1 MIKNV
6 VICAHFDDEVIGC
19 SSLLNE
25 ETLVIVVCSND
36 KARKNIFLYLNK
48 LYNFEYVFLNFMPFF
63 LQYVKTDVFNKQI
76 SDILEKY
83 PNTIQSYFSDE
94 YPFACDFYIPELNLY
109 IEYNGFTTH
118 CGHFFNSDNENDLK
132 QLEELKY
139 LEEHAKT
146 QKSKNF
152 YKNIIYTWTILDKKK
167 QDTAENNKLN
177 YVVFWNEKEANDY
190 IRDIL

>member
-1 MIKNV
+1 MKKKMIKNV

-25 ETLVIVVCSND
+25 ETLVIVVCSQD

-83 PNTIQSYFSDE
+83 PNTNIYTHSNDLHIDHRIINEAVTVASRPSRTNFKSLNYFDVDNFSE
-94 YPFACDFYIPELNLY
+94 
-109 IEYNGFTTH
+109 
-118 CGHFFNSDNENDLK
+118 NENTFRECENKVKNIEIYKKYINKNHKDLIIK
-132 QLEELKY
+132 RINY
-139 LEEHAKT
+139 L
-146 QKSKNF
+146 KSKMNSE
-152 YKNIIYTWTILDKKK
+152 KIIEGFKTIY
-167 QDTAENNKLN
+167 NKDFL
-177 YVVFWNEKEANDY
+177 
-190 IRDIL
+190 

>member
-83 PNTIQSYFSDE
+83 PNTSIYTHSNDLHIDHRIINEAVTVASRPSRTNFKSLNYFDVDNFSE
-94 YPFACDFYIPELNLY
+94 
-109 IEYNGFTTH
+109 
-118 CGHFFNSDNENDLK
+118 NENTFRECENKVKNIEIYKKYINKNHKDLIIK
-132 QLEELKY
+132 RIDY
-139 LEEHAKT
+139 L
-146 QKSKNF
+146 KSKMNSENF
-152 YKNIIYTWTILDKKK
+152 IEGFKTIY
-167 QDTAENNKLN
+167 NKD
-177 YVVFWNEKEANDY
+177 F
-190 IRDIL
+190 I

>member
-1 MIKNV
+1 MKKKMIKNV

-25 ETLVIVVCSND
+25 ETLVIVVCSQD

-83 PNTIQSYFSDE
+83 PNTNIYTHSNDLHIDHRIINEAVTVASRPSRTNFKSLNYFDVDNFSE
-94 YPFACDFYIPELNLY
+94 
-109 IEYNGFTTH
+109 
-118 CGHFFNSDNENDLK
+118 NENTFRECENKVKNIEIYKKYINKNHKDLIIK
-132 QLEELKY
+132 RIDY
-139 LEEHAKT
+139 L
-146 QKSKNF
+146 KSKMNSE
-152 YKNIIYTWTILDKKK
+152 KIIEGFKTIY
-167 QDTAENNKLN
+167 NKD
-177 YVVFWNEKEANDY
+177 F
-190 IRDIL
+190 I